1 MSSATSDGDSV
12 RYRVVVLGV
21 SAGGVRAL
29 ERVLGALPADFPL
42 PILIV
47 QHMSPSAGSGL
58 ALLLDHQCR
67 IRVKEADEEEP
78 MMPGSVYLAPANY
91 HLLVEA
97 DGSLSLSDDRPVNF
111 ARPSVDVLFESAA
124 AAFGRGVIGVV
135 LTGAGCDGGFG
146 IRSIQEKGGLV
157 VVQDPA
163 DAEAATMP
171 EFALSLVAAD
181 HVVTLEDLPGL
192 LQKLA
197 EEGHGSTRETTG
209 HARVAAAGDRE
220 KDERD

>member
-1 MSSATSDGDSV
+1 MPSATCDGERV
-12 RYRVVVLGV
+12 PYRVVVMGV
-21 SAGGVRAL
+21 STGGVRAL
-29 ERVLGALPADFPL
+29 EEVLGALPAQFPL

-47 QHMSPSAGSGL
+47 QHMGPSAGGGL

-67 IRVKEADEEEP
+67 IRVKEADEEEL

-91 HLLVEA
+91 HLLVET
-97 DGSLSLSDDRPVNF
+97 DGSLSLSNDGPVNF

-146 IRSIQEKGGLV
+146 VRSIKHKGGLV

-181 HVVTLEDLPGL
+181 HVVTLEELPGL

-197 EEGHGSTRETTG
+197 EEGHAPGGQSGG
-209 HARVAAAGDRE
+209 HGRVVAASDT
-220 KDERD
+220 